1 MTTLTNADETVL
13 KTDAKGRVQT
23 PPERREKLLDEFEH
37 SGLSGAKFA
46 ALVGI
51 KYQTFAAWAAQRRKQ
66 RGFTQPPVKAANPV
80 RWLEAVVSEAKSP
93 PSAAPVAAVKLR
105 LLSGICIE
113 VGDLSQVSL
122 AAALAQALE
131 KSSVPC

>member
-1 MTTLTNADETVL
+1 MTTLTNADQTVL

-23 PPERREKLLDEFEH
+23 PPERREKLLDEFER

-51 KYQTFAAWAAQRRKQ
+51 KYQTFAAWATRRRKQ
-66 RGFTQPPVKAANPV
+66 RGIVPAPVNAADQV
-80 RWLEAVVSEAKSP
+80 RWLEAVVSDAKTPTSC
-93 PSAAPVAAVKLR
+93 PVTPVKLR
-105 LLSGICIE
+105 LSTGLWIE
-113 VGDLSQVSL
+113 VGELSQVSL

-131 KSSVPC
+131 KPSVPC

>member
-1 MTTLTNADETVL
+1 MTNMPSVGEAVV

-23 PPERREKLLDEFEH
+23 PPERREKLLDEFER

-51 KYQTFAAWAAQRRKQ
+51 KYQTFAAWATRRRKQ
-66 RGFTQPPVKAANPV
+66 RGVIQTPVKAADPV
-80 RWLEAVVSEAKSP
+80 RWLEAVVSEAKTPASSP
-93 PSAAPVAAVKLR
+93 AAPVKLR
-105 LLSGICIE
+105 LSTGLWIE
-113 VGDLSQVSL
+113 VGELSQVSL

-131 KSSVPC
+131 KPSVPC